1 MILYIDSG
9 FIIRLGGSRIE
20 HSLILQYETNIVL
33 PDKPLQMITK
43 RLAFLLLLLP
53 VGLYAQIQTF
63 WIDTT
68 TQGDPLKEDGE

>member
-9 FIIRLGGSRIE
+9 FIIGLCGSRIE